1 MEERPA
7 IPIRMRRFH
16 TGRDRDRGKSGAT
29 ARGAIPAFAGE
40 VQTGGNDMR
49 NKLTGLLAGIGFS
62 LACGTSAFAQEL
74 TIFWAEWDPANY
86 LQELVNEYEAETGVK
101 VTVETTPWSDFQT
114 KTFTELNA
122 RGSAYDMVVGDSQWI
137 GAASE
142 AGHYVDLTEFFNKH
156 KLGEV
161 MAPATVKY
169 YAEYPSESGKY
180 WSIPAEGDAVGWS
193 YRKDWFEDP
202 KEMADFKAK
211 YGYDLAPP
219 ATWAQMRDI
228 AEFFHRPDQNRYG
241 IAIYTDNSYD
251 GLVMGVE
258 NAIFSYGGELGDYG
272 TYKVDGIINSEQN
285 VKALEM
291 YRELYG
297 FTPPGWAKTFFV
309 ENNQAITEN
318 LAAMSM
324 NYFAFFPALTNEASN
339 PNAKVTGFFAN
350 PAGPDGHQFA
360 ALGGQGI
367 SIISYSQNQEESFKF
382 LEWFV
387 KDETQ
392 KRWAELGGYTASAA
406 VLESEEF
413 QNATPYNKAFYETM
427 FKVKDFWA
435 TPEYAELLIQMN
447 QRIYP
452 YITAG
457 QGTAKEAL
465 DALAA
470 DWNATFKKYNR
481 VQ

>member
-1 MEERPA
+1 
-7 IPIRMRRFH
+7 MRKTM
-16 TGRDRDRGKSGAT
+16 TG
-29 ARGAIPAFAGE
+29 I
-40 VQTGGNDMR
+40 
-49 NKLTGLLAGIGFS
+49 LAGIGFT

-86 LQELVNEYEAETGVK
+86 LQELVNEYEAETGVQI
-101 VTVETTPWSDFQT
+101 TVETTPWADFQT
-114 KTFTELNA
+114 KAFTEFNA
-122 RGSAYDMVVGDSQWI
+122 QGDAYDMIVGDSQWL

-142 AGHYVDLTEFFNKH
+142 AGHYVDLTEFFNEH
-156 KLGEV
+156 KLNEV

-169 YAEYPSESGKY
+169 YAEYPSNSGKY

-202 KEMADFKAK
+202 AEMAAFEEK
-211 YGYDLAPP
+211 YGYPLAAPVD
-219 ATWAQMRDI
+219 WKQLRDI
-228 AEFFHRPDQNRYG
+228 AEFFHRPDENRYG
-241 IAIYTDNSYD
+241 VAIYTDNSYD
-251 GLVMGVE
+251 AMVMGVE
-258 NAIFSYGGELGDYG
+258 NAIFSFGGELGNYE
-272 TYKVDGIINSEQN
+272 TYEVEGIVNSEEN
-285 VKALEM
+285 VAALEA
-291 YRELYG
+291 YKELYG

-309 ENNQAITEN
+309 ENNQAITEG

-324 NYFAFFPALTNEASN
+324 NYFAFFPALLNEATN
-339 PNAKVTGFFAN
+339 PHAANTGFFPN
-350 PAGPDGHQFA
+350 PAGPGGDQFA

-367 SIISYSQNQEESFKF
+367 SIVSYSENQEEAFKF
-382 LEWFV
+382 LEWFI

-435 TPEYAELLIQMN
+435 VPEFAELLQQAN
-447 QRIYP
+447 QRLYP
-452 YITAG
+452 FIVG
-457 QGTAKEAL
+457 DEGTAKEVL

-470 DWNATFKKYNR
+470 DWKATFAKYGR
-481 VQ
+481 GQ